1 MRSRDCSDVD
11 HALLGLLDWLVA
23 ESNPLLAGFIGGVLS
38 QAVVVLATRGK
49 SEVPQGLRVQIVLI
63 WLAILGL
70 LLVNVNQGANIQQ
83 LLAR

>member
-1 MRSRDCSDVD
+1 VD
-11 HALLGLLDWLVA
+11 HFFISLINWMVGA
-23 ESNPLLAGFIGGVLS
+23 STPLLAGFIGGVLS

-70 LLVNVNQGANIQQ
+70 LLINVNQGANIQE
-83 LLAR
+83 LLTR

>member
-1 MRSRDCSDVD
+1 MD

-38 QAVVVLATRGK
+38 QAVVVLTTRGK
-49 SEVPQGLRVQIVLI
+49 SEVPQGLRIQIVLI

-70 LLVNVNQGANIQQ
+70 LVININQGANIQE
-83 LLAR
+83 LLRR